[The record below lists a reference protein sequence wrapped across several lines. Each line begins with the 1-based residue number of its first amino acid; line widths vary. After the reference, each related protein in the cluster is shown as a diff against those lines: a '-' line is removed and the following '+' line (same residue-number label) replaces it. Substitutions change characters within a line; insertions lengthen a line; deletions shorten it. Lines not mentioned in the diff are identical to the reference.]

1 HHGVTAFDAPSC
13 EKQRRHV
20 GLSSTMVD
28 GNRTAMLRNLPIRK
42 NRSHTSS
49 HLARASRIVL
59 FPPHDPFSK
68 PAAATHVG

>member
-1 HHGVTAFDAPSC
+1 
-13 EKQRRHV
+13 
-20 GLSSTMVD
+20 MVD